1 MLISLSRVEERKAAR
16 TAALT
21 LVKNLSNA
29 TVFSAVLFTAM
40 ILTFQLRKCSII
52 LISLSCLL
60 AGPTPRNY
68 RHPRASRACHQE
80 GSGGQVQIFG
90 APKLRVQ
97 VSDAAVVQRR
107 DEGQLQV
114 WSLTQFYSV
123 DFVKFTDHGVK
134 ICVFNKRTIKVCVSV
149 AHLTVS

>member
-1 MLISLSRVEERKAAR
+1 MRLKVQKM
-16 TAALT
+16 
-21 LVKNLSNA
+21 
-29 TVFSAVLFTAM
+29 TVFLVLLFTAM
-40 ILTFQLRKCSII
+40 ILTFKLRKCSII

-60 AGPTPRNY
+60 TGPTPRNY
-68 RHPRASRACHQE
+68 RHPGASRACHQE
-80 GSGGQVQIFG
+80 GSGGQVQVFG

-123 DFVKFTDHGVK
+123 YLVKFTDRCKNLCFQLTHNQGL
-134 ICVFNKRTIKVCVSV
+134 RQDSV
-149 AHLTVS
+149 LGTPPLARHT